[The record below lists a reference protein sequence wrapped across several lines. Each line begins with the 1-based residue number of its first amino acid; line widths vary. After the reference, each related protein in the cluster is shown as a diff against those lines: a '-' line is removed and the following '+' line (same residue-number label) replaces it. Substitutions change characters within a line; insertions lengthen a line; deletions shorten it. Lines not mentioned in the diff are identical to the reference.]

1 MPNQATLV
9 EYALWSGHHALLTF
23 AVTLVLALATTCA
36 GWRAL
41 QRYRVR
47 RGDVTRLPT
56 GFMTLRIAMGSGVV
70 VVSGVVFA
78 ALAGQFGGGVE
89 LRYADQ
95 IFTDALGASFPLSA
109 MRVFASLT
117 RLADTRT
124 LVILCIAVGGF
135 LAIARRPWLALVWV
149 VAVGGNGLINT
160 ALKRVFGRLRPLQP
174 EGFVFEQGFSFPS
187 GHSSGCVVAYGM
199 LAYLAVRLLPPRWQ
213 LPSIVVAVVFILTIG
228 ASRIFLRVH
237 FASDVVAGFASGLAW
252 LAICI
257 TSIELVRRW
266 RFRSAAAA
274 EALTSAARPGNTGA
288 AVR

>member
-1 MPNQATLV
+1 MIHESTPGV
-9 EYALWSGHHALLTF
+9 FALWTGQHALSIF
-23 AVTLVLALATTCA
+23 AATLVLALATTCA
-36 GWRAL
+36 SGWAL
-41 QRYRVR
+41 QRYRLR
-47 RGDVTRLPT
+47 KGGPTRTPT
-56 GFMTLRIAMGSGVV
+56 RPATLRIAIGSGVV
-70 VVSGVVFA
+70 VISGVLFA

-89 LRYADQ
+89 LRQADQ
-95 IFTDALGASFPLSA
+95 IFTDALGAGFSLPA
-109 MRVFASLT
+109 MRVFAWLT

-124 LVILCIAVGGF
+124 LTILGVVVAVT
-135 LAIARRPWLALVWV
+135 LAIAREPWFAGVWV

-160 ALKRVFGRLRPLQP
+160 FLKNVFGRLRPVQP
-174 EGFVFEQGFSFPS
+174 EGFVFEHGFSFPS

-213 LPSIVVAVVFILTIG
+213 LPSVMTAVAFILTIG

-257 TSIELVRRW
+257 TAIELVRIR
-266 RFRSAAAA
+266 RVRSAPAG
-274 EALTSAARPGNTGA
+274 PGNPGA